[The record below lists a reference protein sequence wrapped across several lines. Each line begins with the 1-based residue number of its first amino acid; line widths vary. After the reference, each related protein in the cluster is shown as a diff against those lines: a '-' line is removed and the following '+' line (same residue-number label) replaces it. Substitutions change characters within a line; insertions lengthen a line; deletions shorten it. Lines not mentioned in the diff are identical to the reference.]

1 VNRQSAI
8 RVTRGIAIDHYGDEA
23 LKGYDARQGK

>member
-8 RVTRGIAIDHYGDEA
+8 RVTRGIAFDQHGDEA
-23 LKGYDARQGK
+23 IKGYDARQEK